1 MSMNV
6 WEGPSTETRYL
17 LGLKCLTSISMVN
30 SNIGLFIG
38 NRGVAALKLHL
49 RLKFTS

>member
-6 WEGPSTETRYL
+6 WEGPSTETQYL
-17 LGLKCLTSISMVN
+17 LGLKCVMSISMVN

-49 RLKFTS
+49 GVKFTS

>member
-6 WEGPSTETRYL
+6 WEGPSRETQYL

-38 NRGVAALKLHL
+38 SRGVAALKLQV
-49 RLKFTS
+49 KFTS